1 MSINLPILQQRYP
14 GRSAITPKEVAQ
26 ELRGKNSRGVANGI
40 REKMRDGKLP
50 AFKLGDGEDAWYMPL
65 TALAEILDKAHELPK
80 VSASDPIDS
89 VLKAPPRGGKRHRP
103 LINPN
108 IRGWLVIWK
117 DIFGQLGWNEE
128 AELVSSDIIR
138 IDEFEFAYATEL
150 DRESLDSTIQK
161 ATFVRKRDP
170 L

>member
-1 MSINLPILQQRYP
+1 SPSVAGLDSKSLRYSKP
-14 GRSAITPKEVAQ
+14 GGR
-26 ELRGKNSRGVANGI
+26 RKNSRGVANGI

-80 VSASDPIDS
+80 VGASDPIDAA
-89 VLKAPPRGGKRHRP
+89 LKAPLRGGKRHRP

-108 IRGWLVIWK
+108 IRSWLVIWK
-117 DIFGQLGWNEE
+117 DIFSLLEWAEE
-128 AELVSSDIIR
+128 VDLVSSDIIKV
-138 IDEFEFAYATEL
+138 DEFEFFFETQE
-150 DRESLDSTIQK
+150 DRSSLDSTLPQAMK
-161 ATFVRKRDP
+161 MKPFEP

>member
-14 GRSAITPKEVAQ
+14 DRSAITPKEVAQ

-65 TALAEILDKAHELPK
+65 TALAEILDKAHERPK
-80 VSASDPIDS
+80 SAESNPIDA
-89 VLKAPPRGGKRHRP
+89 VLKAPSRGGKRHRP

-108 IRGWLVIWK
+108 IRPWLVIWK

-128 AELVSSDIIR
+128 VDLLNSDIVK
-138 IDEFEFAYATEL
+138 IDEFELFLKTQE
-150 DRESLDSTIQK
+150 DHSSLDSAIPQTTKPAPFKPI
-161 ATFVRKRDP
+161 
-170 L
+170 